1 MTATGLAL
9 LVAAFFYC
17 VVHEFFG
24 VRLSI
29 GERAVLAGVYLVGW
43 GSILA
48 GTVTWA
54 WQVLP

>member
-1 MTATGLAL
+1 MIATGLAL

-17 VVHEFFG
+17 VVHAFFG
-24 VRLSI
+24 MRIPI
-29 GERAVLAGVYLVGW
+29 GARVVLAGVYLVGW

-48 GTVTWA
+48 GTVAWA